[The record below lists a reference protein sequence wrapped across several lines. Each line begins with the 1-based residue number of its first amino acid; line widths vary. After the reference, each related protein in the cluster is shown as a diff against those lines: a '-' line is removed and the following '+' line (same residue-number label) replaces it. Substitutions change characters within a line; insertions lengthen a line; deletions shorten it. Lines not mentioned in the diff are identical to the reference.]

1 MNLHIFEQKKK
12 ESHGDDFSANH
23 VHEMKQKIEMRKKR
37 QKRIRM
43 IFTVLVS
50 LVFLFACV
58 TAYSQYRLHTLANE
72 ELTTTT
78 PMVPK
83 TAEDVIKA
91 ISRHIL
97 VPPGTPQIAE
107 VQDADKL
114 RNSQAFF
121 KNAENG
127 DIVVIYDTTIFIYRP
142 SKDIIVAS
150 GDISGVDQPKP

>member
-1 MNLHIFEQKKK
+1 MNLNIFEQNKK
-12 ESHGDDFSANH
+12 HGDSDDFSSHH

-37 QKRIRM
+37 QKRLKL
-43 IFTVLVS
+43 IFGT
-50 LVFLFACV
+50 LVFLVVLFAGF
-58 TAYSQYRLHTLANE
+58 TAYSQYRLHTLSKE
-72 ELTTTT
+72 ELTTTSAV
-78 PMVPK
+78 VPK
-83 TAEDVIKA
+83 TADDVIKA

-107 VQDADKL
+107 VEDAEKL

-121 KNAENG
+121 KNTENG

-150 GDISGVDQPKP
+150 GDISGVGQTKP